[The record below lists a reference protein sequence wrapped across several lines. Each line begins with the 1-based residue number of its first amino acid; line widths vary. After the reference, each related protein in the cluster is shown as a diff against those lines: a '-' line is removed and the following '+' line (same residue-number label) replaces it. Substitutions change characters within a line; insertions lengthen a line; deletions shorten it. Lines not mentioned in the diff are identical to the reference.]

1 MSKLWRKKK
10 KKINEE
16 IIIELSR
23 KLAVK
28 KEVIKEMFNICI
40 NENYTQE
47 EAEKIIKE
55 FYKN

>member
-1 MSKLWRKKK
+1 M

-47 EAEKIIKE
+47 EAEKIIKD